1 MSATIQAP
9 GAVGGGV
16 LVIKVEGEAST
27 AAAGLGSILNPE
39 GVDLLILRTTWFV
52 DVESIGS
59 ANIGIGITTAAAKAT
74 DILNDLD
81 ANGAAGKAYN
91 GHAMQNTAKTEI
103 TAPAIWSSDKYL
115 TITGSAASTGL
126 VGYLMVEYVRLPA

>member
-16 LVIKVEGEAST
+16 LVIKVEGAAST
-27 AAAGLGSILNPE
+27 AAAGLGAIANPE

-52 DVESIGS
+52 DVESTGS
-59 ANIGIGITTAAAKAT
+59 ANISIGVTTAAAKAT
-74 DILNDLD
+74 DILNALD
-81 ANGAAGKAYN
+81 ANGATGKAYN

-103 TAPAIWSSDKYL
+103 SAPAIWSAAKYI
-115 TITGSAASTGL
+115 TFTGSATS
-126 VGYLMVEYVRLPA
+126 VGMVAYLMVEYVRLPA